1 LAETLNLPLES
12 FQFALNMPLESFQF
26 ALNLPL
32 EAVQLADERKKREM
46 KRTQIT
52 FKNIYQTN
60 LL

>member
-1 LAETLNLPLES
+1 
-12 FQFALNMPLESFQF
+12 MPLESFQF